1 MTTPTRPR
9 QLTYMERTAA
19 FPLEFSIIHDPAGKA
34 TVKVPI
40 TWETGSL
47 IRIGPY
53 STGKLVFSPRVHL
66 HAAPVLSAFFKAI
79 AVAGVLPDILTYD
92 GGFYA
97 RLKRGVTPPP
107 AGASKDVWGKQLSNH
122 SRGTAV
128 DLNAKWNPMG
138 KPGAQHD
145 AHISQPG
152 SLARVIECARSIR
165 VEVETPAGHIW
176 PAGIVCG
183 ADWKGSS
190 IDPMHFEVG
199 TWSAP

>member
-19 FPLEFSIIHDPAGKA
+19 FPLTFDIVHDAAGKPQ
-34 TVKVPI
+34 VKVPI
-40 TWETGSL
+40 AWETGTL

-66 HAAPVLSAFFKAI
+66 HAAPVLSAFFR
-79 AVAGVLPDILTYD
+79 AVALAGVLGDILTYD
-92 GGFYA
+92 GGYYA

-107 AGASKDVWGKQLSNH
+107 AGASKDVFGKLLSNH

-128 DLNAKWNPMG
+128 DLNAQWNPMG
-138 KPGAQHD
+138 HPGA
-145 AHISQPG
+145 AVATEG
-152 SLARVIECARSIR
+152 SMYRIASIARSIR
-165 VEVETPAGHIW
+165 VEVETTAGHIW

-183 ADWKGSS
+183 ADWKDAA

-199 TWSAP
+199 VWA